1 MERVQ
6 IIVKE
11 ERFAVV
17 SQILKEVVDIPD
29 HQRTKEIIHKKFKDE
44 TQELNSGACEET
56 KTGRDETQ
64 VLTNCSSQQR
74 IVGTVAIFPIPQ
86 VGAESNEAETSGSD
100 LDKTD
105 EVRSARPRVAWTLF
119 CAWRISSKRQS
130 RVGHVRPQDGGGQVG
145 KFKGWTWPSSV
156 REVTVQQGR
165 VQLVTSEGKCSCE
178 VASVLRSGS
187 LDLSEVVAKSP
198 LFLLLCDMDRLRGF
212 PDSMS
217 SLIISHVN
225 ESTLGCLLGSIKS
238 GQRPTYLLPRDP
250 SGFIVKPAP
259 NPPDS
264 NLKQE
269 PSVKTLW
276 QDDGIPYEVDKS
288 LQQYEHHSTGAS
300 IQVTRRQRNWE
311 TFCTSLGSSG
321 SKTARILPWRG
332 C

>member
-1 MERVQ
+1 MDFVLCVENQ
-6 IIVKE
+6 
-11 ERFAVV
+11 F
-17 SQILKEVVDIPD
+17 
-29 HQRTKEIIHKKFKDE
+29 KK
-44 TQELNSGACEET
+44 
-56 KTGRDETQ
+56 
-64 VLTNCSSQQR
+64 
-74 IVGTVAIFPIPQ
+74 
-86 VGAESNEAETSGSD
+86 AESRWSRSPARWRRSG
-100 LDKTD
+100 
-105 EVRSARPRVAWTLF
+105 RQIQRVA
-119 CAWRISSKRQS
+119 C
-130 RVGHVRPQDGGGQVG
+130 
-145 KFKGWTWPSSV
+145 PSSV

-238 GQRPTYLLPRDP
+238 GQRPTYQLPRDP

-276 QDDGIPYEVDKS
+276 KDARMMVFHMRLISPFSNISTTILVRQAKSPEYRETGRRFALLWEVLVPKLREIFLGGDAK
-288 LQQYEHHSTGAS
+288 GNF
-300 IQVTRRQRNWE
+300 IV
-311 TFCTSLGSSG
+311 TSLD
-321 SKTARILPWRG
+321 ARAPVLSIYDRRNRVGKLVFKLAPPGR
-332 C
+332 